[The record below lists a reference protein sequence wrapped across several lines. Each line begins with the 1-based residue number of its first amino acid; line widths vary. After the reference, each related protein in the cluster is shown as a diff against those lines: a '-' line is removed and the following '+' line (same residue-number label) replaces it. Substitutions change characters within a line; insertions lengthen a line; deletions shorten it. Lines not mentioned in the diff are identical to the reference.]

1 MRRFLSILAGM
12 VTAVVVTAEKL
23 PENVVIT
30 NASESYNFVDTPDGV
45 IIKAV
50 EQTQYEALRHSDKVM
65 PSAFYNNVISLDKVS
80 GGKPQYRNVNSP
92 MVFHDDSRVCYF
104 IADLKAAGAKA
115 KAEFRLTYNDAALLA
130 KLPVTEGYPIL
141 EKTITFSIPAS
152 LPDIEIVERNFPEG
166 KYERNDLVNTDWSRT
181 IEFTFK
187 DLPER
192 AGDPSAP
199 YPVDCEPFILVKGY
213 FKGLDDLYQYERRML
228 DVDTVIPDLSA
239 VLSEAVKGATERDS
253 IIDNIYRYVQRKVRY
268 VAYEE
273 GEAAFRPDLPAK
285 VLRKNYGD
293 CKGMALLLATLLNR
307 MGIEANVAAIGT
319 SHIPYKIS
327 EIPSLGSANHM
338 ICIVPEKDDTLFLD
352 ATYEYISSRD
362 IPGSIQGKDAMMF
375 TAEGYKMVDVPVLP
389 SDRSSDVAVY
399 EYSIADGVVTG
410 AVEERFKGD
419 MLESFMSLENETN
432 KSYKE
437 DAMAIALRPR
447 KNAKVDRSTIR
458 SGYVSPGEYVVTA
471 SLSDNGAITDVGE
484 AMYVDMSTGADRL
497 ARRIDLSDRRSD
509 LRLRSRGRTV
519 QRSLLEVPEG
529 YKVGELPDSYHAE
542 CCGVVFDCRFS
553 VEDDGR
559 VCVEKSLDVTQQI
572 IPRHV
577 LDQWNSIVSAWTEAA
592 SQQIELLKVK
602 E

>member
-1 MRRFLSILAGM
+1 MRRFLTVIVGM
-12 VTAVVVTAEKL
+12 VAAVVATAEKL

-30 NASESYNFVDTPDGV
+30 NAGEVYDFVDTPSGV

-65 PSAFYNNVISLDKVS
+65 PSTFYNNDISLDKVS
-80 GGKPQYRNVNSP
+80 GGKPQYRNINSP
-92 MVFHDDSRVCYF
+92 TVFHDDSRICYF
-104 IADLKAAGAKA
+104 VADLKAAGSKA
-115 KAEFRLTYNDAALLA
+115 KAEFRLTFKDAALLA
-130 KLPVTEGYPIL
+130 KLPVTASYPIV
-141 EKTITFSIPAS
+141 EKTYKFNIPAS
-152 LPDIEIVERNFPEG
+152 LPDIELVERNFPEG
-166 KYERNDLVNTDWSRT
+166 KYVRNEAVNSDGSRT
-181 IEFTFK
+181 ITFVFN

-192 AGDPSAP
+192 ASDPSAP
-199 YPVDCEPFILVKGY
+199 YPIDREPYIMVKGY
-213 FKGLDDLYQYERRML
+213 FKGLDDLYRYHHRML

-239 VLSEAVKGATERDS
+239 VLAEAVRGATERDS

-273 GEAAFRPDLPAK
+273 GEAGFRPDLPAE

-307 MGIEANVAAIGT
+307 VGIEANVASIGT
-319 SHIPYKIS
+319 THIPYKIA
-327 EIPSLGSANHM
+327 EMPALGATNHM
-338 ICIVPEKDDTLFLD
+338 ICIVPQENDTLFLD

-375 TAEGYKMVDVPVLP
+375 TADGYRMVDVPVLP
-389 SDRSSDVAVY
+389 TDRSSDISVY
-399 EYSIADGVVTG
+399 EYRITDGSVTG
-410 AVEERFKGD
+410 TVEERFTGD
-419 MLESFMSLENETN
+419 MLESFMTMEQETN

-447 KNAKVDRSTIR
+447 KNAKVDRATIR
-458 SGYVSPGEYVVTA
+458 TGYATPGEYVVTA
-471 SLSDNGAITDVGE
+471 SLSDNGAITDVGD

-497 ARRIDLSDRRSD
+497 ARRVDLSDRRSD
-509 LRLRSRGRTV
+509 LRLRSRGHIV

-529 YKVGELPDSYHAE
+529 YKVGELPDNYHAE
-542 CCGVVFDCRFS
+542 CYGVSFDCRFS

-559 VCVEKSLDVTQQI
+559 VCVEKSLDVAQNI
-572 IPRHV
+572 IPRYALEH
-577 LDQWNSIVSAWTEAA
+577 WNSIVAAWTEAA
-592 SQQIELLKVK
+592 GQQIELLK